1 MFEKEIIEFKKVLK
15 EASNV
20 FIMGHKNIDLD
31 SFAGCLISYCYSLL
45 YKKHTFVVLDEKKFE
60 TSVNKAIS
68 EYSKKLNIISSGKVK
83 EEIKSK
89 SLLIIVDTN
98 KKSLL
103 QNSEILSLF
112 DKIVI
117 FDHHNVGSDTVSG
130 DNVYLYN
137 YPSLSSTVE
146 IMTNLLIHDNYVID
160 EDVATVLLAGM
171 FLDTNGFALKTTSDT
186 YYAAYYLTSC
196 GADNKKVQY
205 LLKQDIKEYI
215 EMQKVITEVK
225 ILKNIAISKGLQ
237 TKTYRREDLAK
248 IADTILLFNNIEAS
262 FVIGKVS
269 SGIGISARSMGDI
282 NVGEMMESI
291 GGGGNNTEAAAILTD
306 KTLNQ
311 AVDLVNSIINKKKR

>member
-1 MFEKEIIEFKKVLK
+1 M
-15 EASNV
+15 
-20 FIMGHKNIDLD
+20 
-31 SFAGCLISYCYSLL
+31 
-45 YKKHTFVVLDEKKFE
+45 
-60 TSVNKAIS
+60 
-68 EYSKKLNIISSGKVK
+68 
-83 EEIKSK
+83 
-89 SLLIIVDTN
+89 
-98 KKSLL
+98 
-103 QNSEILSLF
+103 
-112 DKIVI
+112 
-117 FDHHNVGSDTVSG
+117 
-130 DNVYLYN
+130 
-137 YPSLSSTVE
+137 
-146 IMTNLLIHDNYVID
+146 
-160 EDVATVLLAGM
+160 
-171 FLDTNGFALKTTSDT
+171 
-186 YYAAYYLTSC
+186 
-196 GADNKKVQY
+196 
-205 LLKQDIKEYI
+205 LKQDIKEYI